1 MVIITDN
8 TAERRFELNEQ
19 GKLAYASFRISGHV
33 ISLLHIEADPSLRG
47 QGTAGRLMEG
57 VLGMIREKGMKVRPV
72 CGYADS
78 YIRRHSS
85 HADLL
90 EAGG

>member
-1 MVIITDN
+1 MPMITDN
-8 TAERRFELNEQ
+8 RECSRFELTEQ
-19 GKLAYASFRISGHV
+19 GRLAFASYRISGNV
-33 ISLLHIEADPSLRG
+33 ISLLHVEADPALRG

-57 VLGMIREKGMKVRPV
+57 LLDIIREKGMKVRPV

-78 YIRRHSS
+78 YIQRHPH

-90 EAGG
+90 EADG